1 MRARSLLLGHVKVK
15 SGLHLD
21 GRHNILLEPLILT
34 KRGGL
39 ECVEPR
45 RAHMVY
51 DKWKWCGR
59 YAKVCIAHVALNS
72 ELHMV
77 LNTVS
82 PQQCSGL
89 QAS

>member
-39 ECVEPR
+39 ECVQSR
-45 RAHMVY
+45 TAHM
-51 DKWKWCGR
+51 
-59 YAKVCIAHVALNS
+59 ALAMTIGNGVVGMRRFVS
-72 ELHMV
+72 HM
-77 LNTVS
+77 TR
-82 PQQCSGL
+82 
-89 QAS
+89 